1 MARGLENGKLSHF
14 ADSIT
19 QTMGSK
25 IVLTSNTN
33 SILPAPKILMFKVRP
48 IASAQPFL
56 WKGVL
61 FA

>member
-14 ADSIT
+14 TDSIT

-33 SILPAPKILMFKVRP
+33 SILRAAKTLTFKMRP
-48 IASAQPFL
+48 SAQPFL